1 MKKSKL
7 NVAKGVV
14 WDLDNLYKGL
24 DDPKIAEDRAD
35 IDTKSR
41 NFEIQYRGKVSKG
54 LLKPAELKDAL
65 VLYEDIL
72 TSVASYGAYAGLLQ
86 AKDSA
91 SDKINHFYQK
101 AEEYSNTI
109 SNKLMFF
116 ELEILE
122 IPEGSINTYLE
133 SSELI
138 NYKQFLIRILK
149 FKSHTLQE
157 NEEIIINKK
166 NQSGASAF
174 IRLYDQIS
182 SELEFPLEI
191 DNKVKNYNYS
201 EITNI
206 LSGHKDRTLRE
217 SSAKS
222 ITNVYKKNARTFSF
236 ILNTL
241 LHDKKITDEIRGY
254 KFPQESTFLSDE
266 VDAKTVEAMTD
277 TIKSNYDLSEKFY
290 KTKSK
295 ILGSELFEWD
305 RYSVIYPEI
314 EEPVYSYS
322 EAKDLILNAFKEFSP
337 VFHEIAKKF
346 FDNNWI
352 DAELSK
358 GKKSGAFC
366 AYTVPTKNPYI
377 LTNFTG
383 KANDVRT
390 LAHELGHAIHGYLSR
405 EQTLLNF
412 WPVTPFAEIASIFC
426 ENLVFRKI
434 FESTTDT
441 KQKINLLGG
450 RLQEI
455 FATIFRQNA
464 FYLYESEIHKLRRE
478 KGEQSVDDFSNNFQ
492 KFLQPMFGEGLT
504 LSEGHKYW
512 WIAIAH
518 FYHYNFYVFSYAFG
532 QSLSN
537 ALYGHYLE
545 DGNDF
550 TNRYIEVL
558 KKGSSL
564 ELNELMKLLKVD
576 IHKQSFWKEGLE
588 PISDY
593 IKEFEELTNLELNS
607 KN

>member
-1 MKKSKL
+1 MKKSEL
-7 NVAKGVV
+7 NLAKGVV
-14 WDLDNLYKGL
+14 WDLGNLYKGI
-24 DDPKIAEDRAD
+24 DDPRITQDLKEID
-35 IDTKSR
+35 IKS
-41 NFEIQYRGKVSKG
+41 NQFEKNYRGKISEGK
-54 LLKPAELKDAL
+54 LTPLELKESII
-65 VLYEDIL
+65 LYEDIL
-72 TSVASYGAYAGLLQ
+72 TSVASYGSFAGLLQ
-86 AKDSA
+86 AKDSVT
-91 SDKINHFYQK
+91 DKINHFYQK
-101 AEEYSNTI
+101 ADEYTNTI

-122 IPEGSINTYLE
+122 IPENSINKYLE
-133 SSELI
+133 SPELE
-138 NYKQFLIRILK
+138 NYKQFLTRILK
-149 FKSHTLQE
+149 FKSHTLKE

-166 NQSGASAF
+166 NQTGASAF

-182 SELEFPLEI
+182 AELEFPLEI
-191 DNKVKNYNYS
+191 DNKIKNYNYS

-206 LSGHKDRTLRE
+206 LSGNKDRGLRE

-222 ITNVYKKNARTFSF
+222 ITSVYKKNARTFAF

-241 LHDKKITDEIRGY
+241 VHDKKITDDIRSY

-266 VDAKTVEAMTD
+266 VDAKTVESMTD
-277 TIKSNYDLSEKFY
+277 TIKANYHLSEEFY

-295 ILGSELFEWD
+295 ILGKKLYEWD
-305 RYSVIYPEI
+305 RYSIIYPEV
-314 EEPVYSYS
+314 EEPVYTYE
-322 EAKDLILNAFKEFSP
+322 EAKNLILNAFMEFSP

-366 AYTVPTKNPYI
+366 AYTVPSKNPYI

-434 FESTTDT
+434 FESTHDN

-464 FYLYESEIHKLRRE
+464 FYLYESELHKLRRE
-478 KGEQSVDDFSNNFQ
+478 KGELIVDEFSENFQ
-492 KFLQPMFGEGLT
+492 KFLQPMFGEGLK

-537 ALYGHYLE
+537 ALYGHYLD
-545 DGNDF
+545 DGDDF
-550 TNRYIEVL
+550 TDKYIEVL
-558 KKGSSL
+558 KKGSSI
-564 ELNELMKLLKVD
+564 ELNELIKMLNVD
-576 IHKQSFWKEGLE
+576 IHRQSFWDEGLE
-588 PISDY
+588 PISEY
-593 IKEFEELTNLELNS
+593 IKEFENLTKLEL
-607 KN
+607 

>member
-1 MKKSKL
+1 M
-7 NVAKGVV
+7 
-14 WDLDNLYKGL
+14 
-24 DDPKIAEDRAD
+24 
-35 IDTKSR
+35 
-41 NFEIQYRGKVSKG
+41 
-54 LLKPAELKDAL
+54 
-65 VLYEDIL
+65 
-72 TSVASYGAYAGLLQ
+72 
-86 AKDSA
+86 
-91 SDKINHFYQK
+91 
-101 AEEYSNTI
+101 
-109 SNKLMFF
+109 
-116 ELEILE
+116 
-122 IPEGSINTYLE
+122 
-133 SSELI
+133 
-138 NYKQFLIRILK
+138 
-149 FKSHTLQE
+149 
-157 NEEIIINKK
+157 
-166 NQSGASAF
+166 
-174 IRLYDQIS
+174 
-182 SELEFPLEI
+182 
-191 DNKVKNYNYS
+191 
-201 EITNI
+201 
-206 LSGHKDRTLRE
+206 RE

-241 LHDKKITDEIRGY
+241 LHDKKITDEIRSY

-277 TIKSNYDLSEKFY
+277 TIKSNYDLSERFY

-295 ILGSELFEWD
+295 ILRSELFEWD

-322 EAKDLILNAFKEFSP
+322 EAKDLILDAFKEFSL
-337 VFHEIAKKF
+337 VFYEIAKKF

-377 LTNFTG
+377 LTNYTG

-478 KGEQSVDDFSNNFQ
+478 KGEQSVDEFSNNFQ

-504 LSEGHKYW
+504 LTEGHKYW

-537 ALYGHYLE
+537 ALYGHYLD
-545 DGNDF
+545 DGNNF

-576 IHKQSFWKEGLE
+576 IHKQSFWEEGLE
-588 PISDY
+588 PIADY
-593 IKEFEELTNLELNS
+593 IEEFENLTRLELES
-607 KN
+607 IK

>member
-1 MKKSKL
+1 MKKSEL
-7 NVAKGVV
+7 NLAKGVV
-14 WDLDNLYKGL
+14 WNLDNLYKGINDPQIGL
-24 DDPKIAEDRAD
+24 DIKEIN
-35 IDTKSR
+35 IKSN
-41 NFEIQYRGKVSKG
+41 NFGKKYRGKILKG
-54 LLKPAELKDAL
+54 GMTQNELKEAI
-65 VLYEDIL
+65 VMYENIL
-72 TSVASYGAYAGLLQ
+72 TKVAIYGSFAGLLQ
-86 AKDSA
+86 AKDSV
-91 SDKINHFYQK
+91 SDKINNFYQK

-109 SNKLMFF
+109 SNILMFF
-116 ELEILE
+116 ELELLE
-122 IPEGSINTYLE
+122 IPEKSINKYLE
-133 SSELI
+133 SPELE
-138 NYKQFLIRILK
+138 NYKQFLTRILK
-149 FKSHTLQE
+149 FKIHTLKE

-166 NQSGASAF
+166 NQTGASAF

-182 SELEFPLEI
+182 AELEFPLEI
-191 DNKVKNYNYS
+191 DYKVKNYNYS

-206 LSGHKDRTLRE
+206 LSGHKDRKLRE

-222 ITNVYKKNARTFSF
+222 ITSVYKKNARTFAY

-241 LHDKKITDEIRGY
+241 LHDKKITDDIRNY

-266 VDAKTVEAMTD
+266 VDAKTVVSMTD
-277 TIKSNYDLSEKFY
+277 TIKSNYQLSEKFY

-295 ILGSELFEWD
+295 ILGAELFEWD
-305 RYSVIYPEI
+305 RYSIIYPEI
-314 EEPVYSYS
+314 DEPVYTYE
-322 EAKDLILNAFKEFSP
+322 EAKDLILNSFMEFSP
-337 VFHEIAKKF
+337 VFYEIAKKF

-390 LAHELGHAIHGYLSR
+390 LAHELGHAIHGYLSK

-434 FESTTDT
+434 FESTYDT

-464 FYLYESEIHKLRRE
+464 FYLYESELHKLRRE
-478 KGEQSVDDFSNNFQ
+478 KGELNVDELSDNFQ
-492 KFLQPMFGEGLT
+492 KFLQPMFGKGLT
-504 LSEGHKYW
+504 LSKGHKYW

-537 ALYGHYLE
+537 ALYGHYLD
-545 DGNDF
+545 DGDDF
-550 TNRYIEVL
+550 TNRYIDVL
-558 KKGSSL
+558 KKGSSS
-564 ELNELMKLLKVD
+564 ELNELIKMLDVD
-576 IHKQSFWKEGLE
+576 IHRQSFWEEGLE
-588 PISDY
+588 PIAEY
-593 IKEFEELTNLELNS
+593 IKEFEDLTKIVLS
-607 KN
+607 

>member
-14 WDLDNLYKGL
+14 WDLYNLYKGMAVS
-24 DDPKIAEDRAD
+24 KIAEDLSE
-35 IDTKSR
+35 IETKSR

-54 LLKPAELKDAL
+54 ILKPEELKEAL

-72 TSVASYGAYAGLLQ
+72 TTVASYGAYAGLLQ

-91 SDKINHFYQK
+91 SDQINHFYQR

-122 IPEGSINTYLE
+122 IPEKLINTYLE
-133 SSELI
+133 SSELK

-182 SELEFPLEI
+182 AELEFPLEI
-191 DNKVKNYNYS
+191 DRKVKKYNYS

-206 LSGHKDRTLRE
+206 LSGHKDRKLRE

-241 LHDKKITDEIRGY
+241 LHDKKITDEIRSY

-277 TIKSNYDLSEKFY
+277 TIKSNYDLSERFY

-295 ILGSELFEWD
+295 ILRSELFEWD

-322 EAKDLILNAFKEFSP
+322 EAKDLILDAFKEFSL
-337 VFHEIAKKF
+337 VFYEIAKKF

-377 LTNFTG
+377 LTNYTG

-478 KGEQSVDDFSNNFQ
+478 KGEQSVDEFSNNFQ

-504 LSEGHKYW
+504 LTEGHKYW

-537 ALYGHYLE
+537 ALYGHYLD
-545 DGNDF
+545 DGNNF

-576 IHKQSFWKEGLE
+576 IHKQSFWEEGLE
-588 PISDY
+588 PIADY
-593 IKEFEELTNLELNS
+593 IEEFENLTRLELES
-607 KN
+607 IK

>member
-1 MKKSKL
+1 MKKSEL
-7 NVAKGVV
+7 NLAKGVV
-14 WDLDNLYKGL
+14 WDLGNLYKGI
-24 DDPKIAEDRAD
+24 DDLKITQDLKEID
-35 IDTKSR
+35 IKS
-41 NFEIQYRGKVSKG
+41 NQFEKNYRGKISEGK
-54 LLKPAELKDAL
+54 LTPLELKESII
-65 VLYEDIL
+65 LYEDIL
-72 TSVASYGAYAGLLQ
+72 TSVASYGSFAGLLQ
-86 AKDSA
+86 AKNSA

-101 AEEYSNTI
+101 ADEYSNTI

-122 IPEGSINTYLE
+122 IPEKYINKYLE
-133 SSELI
+133 SPELN
-138 NYKQFLIRILK
+138 NYKQFLTRILK
-149 FKSHTLQE
+149 FKSYTLKE

-166 NQSGASAF
+166 NQTGASAF

-182 SELEFPLEI
+182 AELEFPLEF
-191 DNKVKNYNYS
+191 DNKIKNYNYS

-206 LSGHKDRTLRE
+206 LSGHKDRKLRE

-222 ITNVYKKNARTFSF
+222 ITNIYKKNARTFAF
-236 ILNTL
+236 ILNTII
-241 LHDKKITDEIRGY
+241 HDKKITDDIRSY

-266 VDAKTVEAMTD
+266 VDAKTVESMTD
-277 TIKSNYDLSEKFY
+277 TIKANYALSEKFY
-290 KTKSK
+290 NIKSK
-295 ILGSELFEWD
+295 ILDSKLFEWD
-305 RYSVIYPEI
+305 RYSIIYPEV
-314 EEPVYSYS
+314 EEPVYTYE
-322 EAKDLILNAFKEFSP
+322 EAKNLILNAFMEFSP

-366 AYTVPTKNPYI
+366 AYTVPSKNPYI

-434 FESTTDT
+434 FESTHDN

-464 FYLYESEIHKLRRE
+464 FYLYESELHKLRRE
-478 KGEQSVDDFSNNFQ
+478 KGELSVDEFSENFQ
-492 KFLQPMFGEGLT
+492 KFLQPMFGEGLK

-537 ALYGHYLE
+537 ALYGHYLD
-545 DGNDF
+545 DGDDF
-550 TNRYIEVL
+550 TDKYIEVL
-558 KKGSSL
+558 KKGSSI
-564 ELNELMKLLKVD
+564 ELNELIKMLNVD
-576 IHKQSFWKEGLE
+576 IHRQSFWDEGLE
-588 PISDY
+588 PISEY
-593 IKEFEELTNLELNS
+593 IKEFENLTKLEL
-607 KN
+607 

>member
-1 MKKSKL
+1 MKKSEL
-7 NVAKGVV
+7 NLAKGIV
-14 WDLDNLYKGL
+14 WNLDNLYKGI
-24 DDPKIAEDRAD
+24 DDAKIKNDLND
-35 IDTKSR
+35 INTKTSK
-41 NFEIQYRGKVSKG
+41 FENDYRGKISRG
-54 LLKPAELKDAL
+54 NLKPVELRDAL
-65 VLYEDIL
+65 VLYENIL
-72 TSVASYGAYAGLLQ
+72 TSVAAYGSYAGLLQ
-86 AKDSA
+86 AKNSI
-91 SDKINHFYQK
+91 SDKINHFYQE
-101 AEEYSNTI
+101 AEEYSNKI

-122 IPEGSINTYLE
+122 LPEKSVDQYL
-133 SSELI
+133 SSKELI
-138 NYKQFLIRILK
+138 NYRQFLERILK
-149 FKSHTLQE
+149 FKSHTLKE

-166 NQSGASAF
+166 NQTGASAF

-182 SELEFPLEI
+182 ADLDFPLEVDKKI
-191 DNKVKNYNYS
+191 HKYNYS

-206 LSGHKDRTLRE
+206 LSGHKVRKLRE

-222 ITNVYKKNARTFSF
+222 ITSVYKDNARTFAF

-241 LHDKKITDEIRGY
+241 LHDKKVTDEIRDY

-266 VDAKTVEAMTD
+266 VDAKTVQSMSD
-277 TIKSNYDLSEKFY
+277 TLKSNYNLSEKFY
-290 KTKSK
+290 KIKSDILHTK
-295 ILGSELFEWD
+295 LFEWD
-305 RYSVIYPEI
+305 RYSIIYPEVQ
-314 EEPVYSYS
+314 EPVYTYD
-322 EAKDLILNAFKEFSP
+322 EARDLILSAFAEFSP
-337 VFHEIAKKF
+337 VFYDIAKMF

-366 AYTVPTKNPYI
+366 AYTVPTKNPFI

-390 LAHELGHAIHGYLSR
+390 LAHELGHAIHGYLSK

-434 FESTTDT
+434 FDSTIDT

-464 FYLYESEIHKLRRE
+464 FYLYESELHKMRRE
-478 KGEQSVDDFSNNFQ
+478 KGELSVDVLSDKFQ
-492 KFLQPMFGEGLT
+492 EFLQPMFGDGLALT
-504 LSEGHKYW
+504 EGHKYW

-518 FYHYNFYVFSYAFG
+518 FYHYNFYVFSYSFG

-545 DGNDF
+545 DGDDF
-550 TNRYIEVL
+550 TDRYIEVL

-576 IHKQSFWKEGLE
+576 IHRQSFWKEGLE
-588 PISDY
+588 PIAEY
-593 IKEFEELTNLELNS
+593 IKEFEDLTKSELKS
-607 KN
+607 K